1 MVDGDGVASR
11 AASVLVTARLSS
23 PSRTRSRTSRARL
36 LKDLMGGGESRFG
49 RVVCLILWEM
59 GVVSNIIGGAQ
70 ECIETFVEEG
80 PHTGFKGISGEVAR
94 GSNPTSTSSSHK
106 FGGVRGVN
114 SLMEGRK
121 E

>member
-1 MVDGDGVASR
+1 MGGWKR
-11 AASVLVTARLSS
+11 AANLTVEPAAAHFET
-23 PSRTRSRTSRARL
+23 TRPNTEPMA
-36 LKDLMGGGESRFG
+36 MGLILGGESRFG

-70 ECIETFVEEG
+70 EFIETSVEEG

-94 GSNPTSTSSSHK
+94 GSNPTSTSTSSSSK

>member
-1 MVDGDGVASR
+1 
-11 AASVLVTARLSS
+11 
-23 PSRTRSRTSRARL
+23 
-36 LKDLMGGGESRFG
+36 MGGGESRFG

-70 ECIETFVEEG
+70 EFIETSVEEG

-94 GSNPTSTSSSHK
+94 GSNPTSTSSSPN
-106 FGGVRGVN
+106 FGGVRGVD

>member
-11 AASVLVTARLSS
+11 AASALVTARLSS

-59 GVVSNIIGGAQ
+59 GVVSIIIGGAQ
-70 ECIETFVEEG
+70 EFIETSVEEG
-80 PHTGFKGISGEVAR
+80 PHTSHGFQR
-94 GSNPTSTSSSHK
+94 HL
-106 FGGVRGVN
+106 RR
-114 SLMEGRK
+114 GRK
-121 E
+121 GLESYVHQ